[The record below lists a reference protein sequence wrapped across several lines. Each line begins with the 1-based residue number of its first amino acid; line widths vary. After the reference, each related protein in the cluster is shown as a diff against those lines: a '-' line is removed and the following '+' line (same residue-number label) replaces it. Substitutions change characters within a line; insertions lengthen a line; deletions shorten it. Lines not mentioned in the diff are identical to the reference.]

1 MSPGRT
7 DAALARVLEDL
18 RPRLHR
24 YCARMAGS
32 VIDGED
38 ILQEAFLKILESFPG
53 FTAVDNPGGWTFR
66 VTHRVALDFLR
77 RRARRSPLAE
87 EEEVMDMADERAEVD
102 ARLAAAAGLATFMQL
117 SVPQRS
123 SVILMDVL
131 GYTLDEIAEITG
143 ASQAAVKSSLHRGRA
158 SLRELAAAPDQPPAR
173 RLDQRQAA
181 LLAAYAAR
189 FNARDFAGVRD
200 LLAEEVRLEVVART
214 TLRGRDAVAGT
225 YLANYAAS
233 TDWQLAPGLVE
244 GRPALL
250 VSDPDPSASDGAVY
264 FILLE
269 WRDDGL
275 VVAGRDFRHA
285 RYVMDGAEVE
295 AI

>member
-1 MSPGRT
+1 MSLGRT
-7 DAALARVLEDL
+7 DPALVQLLEEL

-38 ILQEAFLKILESFPG
+38 ILQEAFVKVLESFPG
-53 FTAVDNPGGWTFR
+53 FTSLDNPGGWVFR

-77 RRARRSPLAE
+77 NRARRSPLLGE
-87 EEEVMDMADERAEVD
+87 EELMDLADERSEVD
-102 ARLAAAAGLATFMQL
+102 ARLAAASSLATFMQL
-117 SVPQRS
+117 SVPHRS
-123 SVILMDVL
+123 TVILMDVL
-131 GYTLDEIAEITG
+131 GYTLDEIAEITA
-143 ASQAAVKSSLHRGRA
+143 ASQAAVKSNLHRGRA
-158 SLRELAAAPDQPPAR
+158 SLRAIAAAPAEPRAR
-173 RLDQRQAA
+173 PLDERQAA

-189 FNARDFAGVRD
+189 FNARDFAAVRD

-214 TLRGRDAVAGT
+214 TLRGRAAVAGT
-225 YLANYAAS
+225 YFANYAAS
-233 TDWQLAPGLVE
+233 TDWHLTPGLVE

-250 VSDPDPSASDGAVY
+250 VGDPLAPQSTAY

-269 WRDDGL
+269 WRDGV

-285 RYVMDGAEVE
+285 RYVMEGAEVE
-295 AI
+295 AIT

>member
-7 DAALARVLEDL
+7 DPALARVLEDL

-38 ILQEAFLKILESFPG
+38 VMQEAFLKILDSFPG
-53 FTAVDNPGGWTFR
+53 FAAVDNPGGWVFR

-77 RRARRSPLAE
+77 RRARLSPLAGE
-87 EEEVMDMADERAEVD
+87 EEMMDMADERSEVD
-102 ARLAAAAGLATFMQL
+102 ARLATAAGLATFMQL

-123 SVILMDVL
+123 TVILMDVL
-131 GYTLDEIAEITG
+131 GYTLDEIAEIT
-143 ASQAAVKSSLHRGRA
+143 ATSQAAVKSSLHRGRA
-158 SLRELAAAPDQPPAR
+158 SLRELVAAPDEPHAR
-173 RLDQRQAA
+173 RLDERQAA

-225 YLANYAAS
+225 YFANYAAS
-233 TDWQLAPGLVE
+233 TDWRVAPGLVE

-250 VSDPDPSASDGAVY
+250 VSNPDPSAPDDIVY

-269 WRDDGL
+269 WRDGL
-275 VVAGRDFRHA
+275 VVSGRDFRHA
-285 RYVMDGAEVE
+285 SYVMDGAEVE
-295 AI
+295 TI